1 MSVIGFK
8 DILVCSLVSDVQNVS
23 WSKPMWVAQ
32 IQLTSSGSV
41 WGLMGSV
48 CGQWVYLSG
57 VIHDSRPSLLT
68 AFLCHFSPSLFLS
81 LYPDSR
87 TFWACL
93 DTEHQHFRCSLWS
106 RGQPAPTDPA
116 VLRLPDQPLCVCVC
130 VFKCVSLTI
139 CFSLPLVLLTCLSF
153 QEKLIFFHSIFRV
166 RSLWCMCVFAQFC
179 VSTRFYTLE
188 DTDSWNLCCVCVR
201 VCCAC
206 LSTPPCSAS

>member
-23 WSKPMWVAQ
+23 WTKPMWVAQ

-116 VLRLPDQPLCVCVC
+116 VLGLPDQPLCVCVC
-130 VFKCVSLTI
+130 V
-139 CFSLPLVLLTCLSF
+139 
-153 QEKLIFFHSIFRV
+153 
-166 RSLWCMCVFAQFC
+166 
-179 VSTRFYTLE
+179 
-188 DTDSWNLCCVCVR
+188 
-201 VCCAC
+201 
-206 LSTPPCSAS
+206 

>member
-1 MSVIGFK
+1 
-8 DILVCSLVSDVQNVS
+8 
-23 WSKPMWVAQ
+23 
-32 IQLTSSGSV
+32 
-41 WGLMGSV
+41 MGSV

-93 DTEHQHFRCSLWS
+93 DTEHQHFDAACDRGVSQHPPIPPCSACLIS
-106 RGQPAPTDPA
+106 
-116 VLRLPDQPLCVCVC
+116 LCVCVC

-188 DTDSWNLCCVCVR
+188 DTDSWNLCCVCIR

-206 LSTPPCSAS
+206 LSTPPCSSS